1 MGMFSREQLVGFSSE
16 IIKEFTRL
24 SQISLAESPPS
35 AVEFLEALGALQ
47 ERVRMIQVTLF
58 KELESDFAADGEDAQ
73 IRRRSMRAQVFDAIC
88 IISGELS
95 RFRSRFLVSLNPDD
109 AD

>member
-1 MGMFSREQLVGFSSE
+1 MFSREQLVGFLSE
-16 IIKEFTRL
+16 VIKEFSRL
-24 SQISLAESPPS
+24 SQISLAEPPPG
-35 AVEFLEALGALQ
+35 AVEFLEALGGLQ
-47 ERVRMIQVTLF
+47 ERAQMIQVTLF

-73 IRRRSMRAQVFDAIC
+73 IRRRSMRARVFDAIC

-95 RFRSRFLVSLNPDD
+95 RFRSRFLESLNPDG